1 MPTLADQLAELE
13 RELALRLKVYPGWI
27 REKKLS
33 PEAAERRLATL
44 RAAIATVRKV
54 WELEQVSIEME
65 KEWTQRQT
73 HEQKA

>member
-1 MPTLADQLAELE
+1 MTSLADQLAELE

-44 RAAIATVRKV
+44 RAAIATIRKV

-65 KEWTQRQT
+65 KEWN
-73 HEQKA
+73 KNGNI

>member
-65 KEWTQRQT
+65 KEWK
-73 HEQKA
+73 EKEPKE

>member
-1 MPTLADQLAELE
+1 MTSLADQLAELE

-33 PEAAERRLATL
+33 PEAAERRLSTL
-44 RAAIATVRKV
+44 RAAIATIRKV

-65 KEWTQRQT
+65 KEWN
-73 HEQKA
+73 KNGNI

>member
-1 MPTLADQLAELE
+1 MSTPPLSEQLAELE

-65 KEWTQRQT
+65 KGWNKE
-73 HEQKA
+73 